1 MHHLVGCLSVWDVYC
16 PYASFGFQ
24 RASLVS
30 LLSCDMSMIL
40 IEWICSGQVELFWL
54 WGATKLDNDD
64 TLCSFSMKSRL
75 VATE

>member
-1 MHHLVGCLSVWDVYC
+1 MFVRVGRLLLFCKLWVST
-16 PYASFGFQ
+16 SL
-24 RASLVS
+24 SLVS
-30 LLSCDMSMIL
+30 LLSCDMSMIF

-75 VATE
+75 VVTE

>member
-1 MHHLVGCLSVWDVYC
+1 MFVRVGHLLLFCKLWVSTSL
-16 PYASFGFQ
+16 
-24 RASLVS
+24 SLVS
-30 LLSCDMSMIL
+30 LLSFNMSMIL